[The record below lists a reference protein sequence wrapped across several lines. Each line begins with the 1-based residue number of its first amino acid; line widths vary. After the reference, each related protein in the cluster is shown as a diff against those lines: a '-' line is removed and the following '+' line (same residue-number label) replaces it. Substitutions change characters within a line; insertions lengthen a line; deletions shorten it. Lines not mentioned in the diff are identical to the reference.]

1 MSDSHLPPSGSVRP
15 TLPASRPGTLP
26 PMRPVGS
33 PAAHQPGAAPKM
45 TVVPNL
51 GKPKDDL
58 SSIALEDEVA
68 KPAAGGEQ
76 PKSKIMAFG
85 VRDVAHGQ
93 DYKRH
98 APVTGRGA
106 VHLRTF
112 HGRLSDEGLQFMDDK
127 INEWLEAHPEIE
139 VKFATTTVGMY
150 EGKIKDLALIVN
162 IWY

>member
-1 MSDSHLPPSGSVRP
+1 MSDTHLPPSGPARP
-15 TLPASRPGTLP
+15 TLPPTRPLGNP
-26 PMRPVGS
+26 
-33 PAAHQPGAAPKM
+33 AHQPGATPKM

-51 GKPKDDL
+51 AKPKDDL
-58 SSIALEDEVA
+58 SSIALIEDEPA
-68 KPAAGGEQ
+68 KPSTTGTPAEP

-85 VRDVAHGQ
+85 VRDVSHGHV
-93 DYKRH
+93 YKRQ
-98 APVTGRGA
+98 APVTGNGA
-106 VHLRTF
+106 VHMRTF

-139 VKFATTTVGMY
+139 VKFATTVVGMY

>member
-1 MSDSHLPPSGSVRP
+1 MSDSHLPPSGTVRP
-15 TLPASRPGTLP
+15 TVASTRPIGVGQPAG
-26 PMRPVGS
+26 
-33 PAAHQPGAAPKM
+33 APKM

-58 SSIALEDEVA
+58 SSIALIEDEPS
-68 KPAAGGEQ
+68 KPGTTSTPGEQ

-85 VRDVAHGQ
+85 VRDVAHGH
-93 DYKRH
+93 DFKRH

-106 VHLRTF
+106 VHMRTF

-150 EGKIKDLALIVN
+150 EGKIKDLALLVN
-162 IWY
+162 VWY